1 MSVKKSPALIAQGFF
16 ISLILFLNIFV
27 AFPAKAA
34 YQTSGLI
41 ADWRGSTLVNA
52 STAWS
57 DSINS
62 STLDQS
68 STTYSSANGG
78 FVTLN
83 GSSSFLHATNNLT
96 TFNTSNMSMF
106 FWIKP
111 TSNAG
116 VIMQLGRSGS
126 DADSELVLSINGSG
140 NLSFW
145 DYNGGLGFNNV
156 TSSGTVTLNQWNYVG
171 FTKSTSAGTST
182 FTYYINGNSSGSHGP
197 ATDRSISL
205 NDFTLGKD
213 YRDNNGFYNGSYA
226 RVSIWNTA
234 LTSTDVTNN
243 YAASNG
249 IATAPSIT
257 TANNTQ
263 SVNAGSAI
271 TTAATTN
278 TGGAVSTYS
287 ISPALPSGVSM
298 DANGNISGTPTSV
311 QAQTTYTITATNPAG
326 TSTST
331 FRLTVL
337 INSTSATFTNIS
349 LANYR
354 QPTNL
359 VVTVTG
365 TSGRVTFKHNGKN
378 IVGCIKVPTVSASTI
393 TATCSWKPS
402 VKKYV
407 SLTATFAPTSA
418 AFASSTTPAMRTLVI
433 ARTTP
438 R

>member
-16 ISLILFLNIFV
+16 ISSILFLNIFV
-27 AFPAKAA
+27 AIPAKAA

-41 ADWRGSTLVNA
+41 ADWRGSALVNA

-96 TFNTSNMSMF
+96 TFSTSNMSMF

-111 TSNAG
+111 SSNAG

-140 NLSFW
+140 NLSYW

-156 TSSGTVTLNQWNYVG
+156 TSSAAVTLNQWNYVG

-182 FTYYINGNSSGSHGP
+182 FTYYINGNSSGSST
-197 ATDRSISL
+197 ASDKTISL

-234 LTSTDVTNN
+234 LTSTDVSNN
-243 YAASNG
+243 YTASNG
-249 IATAPSIT
+249 IANAPAIT
-257 TANNTQ
+257 LSNNTQ
-263 SVNAGSAI
+263 TVLTGSAI
-271 TTAATTN
+271 TTAVTSN
-278 TGGAVSTYS
+278 TGGTIDSFSVSPS
-287 ISPALPSGVSM
+287 LPSGISM
-298 DANGNISGTPTSV
+298 NASGNISGTPTIA
-311 QAQTTYTITATNPAG
+311 QTQTTYTITATNSAG
-326 TSTST
+326 SST
-331 FRLTVL
+331 
-337 INSTSATFTNIS
+337 ATFKLTTNS
-349 LANYR
+349 NVTTASFTNVNLAYFR
-354 QPTNL
+354 QPTSI

-365 TSGRVTFKHNGKN
+365 TTGKVTFKHEGKN
-378 IVGCIKVPTVSASTI
+378 IVGCIKVSTVTSSTI
-393 TATCSWKPS
+393 TATCNWRPS
-402 VKKYV
+402 VKRYV
-407 SLTATFAPTSA
+407 SLTATFVPSSNVYTT
-418 AFASSTTPAMRTLVI
+418 STTPAMRTLVV
-433 ARTTP
+433 ARSGP

>member
-1 MSVKKSPALIAQGFF
+1 MSIKKSSALIAQGFF
-16 ISLILFLNIFV
+16 ISLTLFLNIFV
-27 AFPAKAA
+27 TIPAKAA

-41 ADWRGSTLVNA
+41 ADWRGSALINA

-96 TFNTSNMSMF
+96 TFSTSNMSMF

-111 TSNAG
+111 SSNAG

-140 NLSFW
+140 NLSYW

-156 TSSGTVTLNQWNYVG
+156 TSSAAVTLNQWNYVG

-182 FTYYINGNSSGSHGP
+182 FTYYINGNSSGSST
-197 ATDRSISL
+197 ASDKTISL

-213 YRDNNGFYNGSYA
+213 YRDNNGFFNGSYA

-234 LTSTDVTNN
+234 LTSTDVSNN
-243 YAASNG
+243 YSASNG
-249 IATAPSIT
+249 IANAPVIT
-257 TANNTQ
+257 LSNNTQ
-263 SVNAGSAI
+263 TVLTGSAI
-271 TTAATTN
+271 TTAVISN
-278 TGGAVSTYS
+278 TGGTIDSFSVSPS
-287 ISPALPSGVSM
+287 LPSGISM
-298 DANGNISGTPTSV
+298 NASGNISGTPTIA
-311 QAQTTYTITATNPAG
+311 QTQTTYTITATNPAG
-326 TSTST
+326 SST
-331 FRLTVL
+331 
-337 INSTSATFTNIS
+337 ATFKLTTNS
-349 LANYR
+349 NVTTASFTTVNLAYFR
-354 QPTNL
+354 QPTSI

-365 TSGRVTFKHNGKN
+365 TTGKVTFKHEGKN
-378 IVGCIKVPTVSASTI
+378 IVGCIKVSTVTSSTI
-393 TATCSWKPS
+393 TATCNWRPS
-402 VKKYV
+402 VKRYV
-407 SLTATFAPTSA
+407 SLTATFVPTSNVYTT
-418 AFASSTTPAMRTLVI
+418 STTPAMRTLVV
-433 ARTTP
+433 ARSGP

>member
-1 MSVKKSPALIAQGFF
+1 MSIKKSPALIAQGFF
-16 ISLILFLNIFV
+16 ISLTLFLNIFITI
-27 AFPAKAA
+27 PAKAA

-41 ADWRGSTLVNA
+41 ADWRGSALVNA

-96 TFNTSNMSMF
+96 TFSTSNMSMF

-111 TSNAG
+111 SSNAG

-140 NLSFW
+140 NLSYW

-156 TSSGTVTLNQWNYVG
+156 TSSAAVTLNQWNYVG

-182 FTYYINGNSSGSHGP
+182 FTYYINGNSSGSST
-197 ATDRSISL
+197 ASDKTISL

-234 LTSTDVTNN
+234 LTSTDVSNN
-243 YAASNG
+243 YTASNG
-249 IATAPSIT
+249 IANAPAIT
-257 TANNTQ
+257 LSNNTQ
-263 SVNAGSAI
+263 TVLTGSAI
-271 TTAATTN
+271 TTAVISN
-278 TGGAVSTYS
+278 TGGTIDSFSVSPS
-287 ISPALPSGVSM
+287 LPSGISM
-298 DANGNISGTPTSV
+298 NASGNISGTPTIA
-311 QAQTTYTITATNPAG
+311 QTQTTYTITATNSAG
-326 TSTST
+326 SST
-331 FRLTVL
+331 
-337 INSTSATFTNIS
+337 ATFKLTTNS
-349 LANYR
+349 NVTTASFTTVNLAYFR
-354 QPTNL
+354 QPTSI

-365 TSGRVTFKHNGKN
+365 TTGKVTFKHEGKN
-378 IVGCIKVPTVSASTI
+378 IVGCIKVSTVTSSTI
-393 TATCSWKPS
+393 TATCNWRPS

-407 SLTATFAPTSA
+407 SLTATFVPTSNVYTT
-418 AFASSTTPAMRTLVI
+418 STTPAMRTLVV
-433 ARTTP
+433 ARSGP

>member
-1 MSVKKSPALIAQGFF
+1 MSIKKSPARVMQGFF
-16 ISLILFLNIFV
+16 ISLILFLNIFF
-27 AFPAKAA
+27 AIPSKAA

-41 ADWRGSTLVNA
+41 ADWRGSSLVNA

-96 TFNTSNMSMF
+96 TFSTSNMSMF

-140 NLSFW
+140 NLSYW

-156 TSSGTVTLNQWNYVG
+156 TSSAAVTLNQWNYVG

-182 FTYYINGNSSGSHGP
+182 FTYYINGNSSGSST
-197 ATDRSISL
+197 ASDKSISL

-234 LTSTDVTNN
+234 LSSADVTNN

-257 TANNTQ
+257 TTNNTQ
-263 SVNAGSAI
+263 SVNAGSSII
-271 TTAATTN
+271 TATTTN
-278 TGGAVSTYS
+278 TGGAVSSYS
-287 ISPALPSGVSM
+287 VSPALPSGVSM
-298 DANGNISGTPTSV
+298 DVNGNISGTPTAV

-349 LANYR
+349 SANYR
-354 QPTNL
+354 QPTTL

-378 IVGCIKVPTVSASTI
+378 IAGCIKVSTITSSSI
-393 TATCSWKPS
+393 TATCNWKPS
-402 VKKYV
+402 VKSYV
-407 SLTATFAPTSA
+407 SLTATFVPTSTA
-418 AFASSTTPAMRTLVI
+418 YASSTTPAMRTLVI
-433 ARTTP
+433 ARTSP